1 MLPASYDGKT
11 SFTPFLT
18 LSDNLNMSG
27 RAGGKQKP
35 LKAAKR
41 PEKEL
46 DDDDKVKQA
55 GAGVVPSSG
64 LAWS

>member
-1 MLPASYDGKT
+1 MIQGTGFKVRLFQNK
-11 SFTPFLT
+11 
-18 LSDNLNMSG
+18 MSG

-46 DDDDKVKQA
+46 DDDDKV
-55 GAGVVPSSG
+55 SS
-64 LAWS
+64 